1 MNDDE
6 KNFIRKVNIDKARNV
21 SKIAM
26 VLIIISI
33 LTYVIPLLMGEFDFG
48 VVFEIISL
56 IFLLISNSFMGKYNE
71 TRAKRYLICSMVAIG
86 GILIYDLIS
95 LLTSIASG
103 VDIFIAG
110 YAYGGGEFL
119 TIAYLILLFKINND
133 LANADNPTKYKE
145 KMDWFY
151 EGYDENKENK
161 WFA

>member
-86 GILIYDLIS
+86 WILIYDLIS

-119 TIAYLILLFKINND
+119 Q
-133 LANADNPTKYKE
+133 
-145 KMDWFY
+145 
-151 EGYDENKENK
+151 
-161 WFA
+161 